1 MSREAI
7 RPSSLD
13 GIKRLAKS
21 LKVERGIQ
29 HIRALDEA
37 ARLAG
42 FQNFRHA
49 SKALRNGIKPERPR
63 SGYRTFITVY
73 WKDREAGCDG
83 RETLAI
89 WLTTQWSNLITPPQL
104 QNHRALFGFR
114 PEGPDHLARQDL
126 VHSQSYA
133 RREACAAARTLQ
145 FMDATKLRPS
155 KSHSRAFPGGQSS
168 NAVPGRDHYSI
179 WYDRDTKRYLFA
191 DEPYEAAAE
200 HMAAERATWAQHHG
214 FAIAKPAWAGMYNPD
229 GGSRLYL
236 IADGEKGIRLG
247 PIVVALDR
255 LPPPVV
261 EATWDGESAPAIP
274 IFVSPGAVAE
284 ANAKKPEQKQLR
296 RTNGQRNSVGYIQ
309 TFVGPQRR
317 PKGKMP
323 IEAHTEVGALIQSV
337 LVASYCRKG
346 VYNRI
351 NSVRSELDEWT
362 QREYSHDELPNEQF
376 FDLYYHESN
385 TTFSH
390 SLPVAERDRHIDS
403 LERVKQILRSHY
415 PDCPPLRSLVG
426 KVDSAIKSMQTWV
439 S

>member
-49 SKALRNGIKPERPR
+49 SKTLRNGVKPEHSR

-73 WKDREAGCDG
+73 WKNREAGSSG
-83 RETLAI
+83 RETLSI
-89 WLTTQWSNLITPPQL
+89 MLSQQWSDLITQPQL
-104 QNHRALFGFR
+104 QNHRALIDFR
-114 PEGPDHLARQDL
+114 PEGPDHLARHHL
-126 VHSQSYA
+126 VQSQSQA
-133 RREACAAARTLQ
+133 RRTTCAAARTLQ

-155 KSHSRAFPGGQSS
+155 KSHSRAYPGGRSS
-168 NAVPGRDHYSI
+168 NAIPGRDHYSV

-200 HMAAERATWAQHHG
+200 SNAAERTAWAQRHG
-214 FAIAKPAWAGMYNPD
+214 YVMAKPTWAGMYNPD

-236 IADGEKGIRLG
+236 VADVKKGIPLE
-247 PIVVALDR
+247 PIVAALDR
-255 LPPPVV
+255 LPAPVV
-261 EATWDGESAPAIP
+261 EATWHGESAPTAP

-284 ANAKKPEQKQLR
+284 ARAKKLKQKQPR
-296 RTNGQRNSVGYIQ
+296 QANGQRNSVGYVQ

-323 IEAHTEVGALIQSV
+323 IDVHAEVGALLKSV
-337 LVASYCRKG
+337 LVDTYHRKG
-346 VYNRI
+346 VYNRL

-362 QREYSHDELPNEQF
+362 QREYNHDELPNERF
-376 FDLYYHESN
+376 FELYYHESS
-385 TTFSH
+385 TTFSRY
-390 SLPVAERDRHIDS
+390 LPVDERRRHIDS

-426 KVDSAIKSMQTWV
+426 KVDSAIKSMQTWT

>member
-49 SKALRNGIKPERPR
+49 SKTLRNGVKPEHSR

-73 WKDREAGCDG
+73 WKNREAGSSG
-83 RETLAI
+83 RETLSI
-89 WLTTQWSNLITPPQL
+89 MLSQQWSDLITQPQL
-104 QNHRALFGFR
+104 QNHRALIDFR
-114 PEGPDHLARQDL
+114 PEGPDHLARHHL
-126 VHSQSYA
+126 VQSQSQA
-133 RREACAAARTLQ
+133 RRTTCAAARTLQ

-155 KSHSRAFPGGQSS
+155 KSHSRAYPGGRSS
-168 NAVPGRDHYSI
+168 NAIPGRYHYSV

-200 HMAAERATWAQHHG
+200 SNAAERTAWAQRHG
-214 FAIAKPAWAGMYNPD
+214 YVMAKPTWAGMYNPD

-236 IADGEKGIRLG
+236 VADVKKGIPLE
-247 PIVVALDR
+247 PIVAALDR
-255 LPPPVV
+255 LPAPVV
-261 EATWDGESAPAIP
+261 EATWHGESAPTAP

-284 ANAKKPEQKQLR
+284 ARAKKLKQKQPR
-296 RTNGQRNSVGYIQ
+296 QANGQRNSVGYVQ

-323 IEAHTEVGALIQSV
+323 IDVHAEVGALLKSV
-337 LVASYCRKG
+337 LVDTYHRKG
-346 VYNRI
+346 VYNRL

-362 QREYSHDELPNEQF
+362 QREYNHDELPNERF
-376 FDLYYHESN
+376 FELYYHESS
-385 TTFSH
+385 TTFSRY
-390 SLPVAERDRHIDS
+390 LPVDERRRHIDS

-426 KVDSAIKSMQTWV
+426 KVDSAIKSMQTWT

>member
-7 RPSSLD
+7 LPSSLD

-21 LKVERGIQ
+21 LKVEQGIQ
-29 HIRALDEA
+29 HVRALDEA

-49 SKALRNGIKPERPR
+49 RKALCDGAKSEHPH

-73 WKDREAGCDG
+73 WKDRETGRDG
-83 RETLAI
+83 RETLSI
-89 WLTTQWSNLITPPQL
+89 MLSEQWSNLITPPQL
-104 QNHRALFGFR
+104 QNHRALFGLR
-114 PEGPDHLARQDL
+114 PEGPDHLARQDT
-126 VHSQSYA
+126 VHSQSHA

-145 FMDATKLRPS
+145 FMAATKLRPS
-155 KSHSRAFPGGQSS
+155 KSHSRAYPGGSS
-168 NAVPGRDHYSI
+168 INAIPGRDHYSI
-179 WYDRDTKRYLFA
+179 WYDRETKRYLFV
-191 DEPYEAAAE
+191 DEPYEAAAKSKT
-200 HMAAERATWAQHHG
+200 AERTAWAQRHG
-214 FAIAKPAWAGMYNPD
+214 YVIAKPTWPGMYNPD

-236 IADGEKGIRLG
+236 IADAVKGVPLE
-247 PIVVALDR
+247 PIVAATNR
-255 LPPPVV
+255 LPEPIV
-261 EATWDGESAPAIP
+261 EATWNGESAPTLP
-274 IFVSPGAVAE
+274 IFLSPGAA
-284 ANAKKPEQKQLR
+284 AAAKAKNLEQKQPR
-296 RTNGQRNSVGYIQ
+296 RTKPQRNSVGYVQ

-323 IEAHTEVGALIQSV
+323 IEAHTEVGALLLSV
-337 LVASYCRKG
+337 LVDSYYRKG

-351 NSVRSELDEWT
+351 DSVRSELDEWT

-385 TTFSH
+385 TTFSR
-390 SLPVAERDRHIDS
+390 SLSVAERDRHVDS

-426 KVDSAIKSMQTWV
+426 KVDSAIKSMQTWA